1 MKNKIPLIAIIGP
14 TAVGK
19 TATSLSLVEELNGEI
34 ISVDSRQVYRLLDV
48 GTDKVPPHIR
58 KKIPHHLIDIVDPDE
73 IYSAADFAEDAGRA
87 IDRIRKRGKTPLL
100 IGGSPMYYTALLG
113 ALHED
118 LPKDENIRRDL
129 EAEIT
134 ERGLLALHQELER
147 LDPISASRIHE
158 HDPVRT
164 MRALEIYRITG
175 KPLSWHYKNQP
186 KPDNPYEI
194 FYIGLLRDRKTLYK
208 NIARRVRE
216 QFVTGYIEEVD
227 YLLNNGYSPRLPSL
241 QGFGYKEIVE
251 YLQGKRSLYSA
262 IEGDVRATKAFSR
275 RQMTWFKHFEP
286 AHWFNLDEI
295 PENDVITQSLKLS
308 KEFLEKAGE

>member
-73 IYSAADFAEDAGRA
+73 IYSAADFAEDAAQA
-87 IDRIRKRGKTPLL
+87 IERIRKRGKTPLL
-100 IGGSPMYYTALLG
+100 IGGSPMYYAALSG

-129 EAEIT
+129 EAEI
-134 ERGLLALHQELER
+134 EKNGLSALHQELEKI
-147 LDPISASRIHE
+147 DPVSASRIHE

-175 KPLSWHYKNQP
+175 KPLSWHYENQQ
-186 KPDNPYEI
+186 KPYCPYKI
-194 FYIGLLRDRKTLYK
+194 YYIGLLRDRQTLYK
-208 NIARRVRE
+208 NISRRVKE
-216 QFVTGYIEEVD
+216 QFVTGYLDEVD
-227 YLLNNGYSPRLPSL
+227 YLLKNGYSPRLPAL

-251 YLQGKRSLYSA
+251 YLQGKCSLYSA
-262 IEGDVRATKAFSR
+262 IEGDIRATKAFSR
-275 RQMTWFKHFEP
+275 RQMTWFKHFTP
-286 AHWFNLDEI
+286 CQWFNLDEMK
-295 PENDVITQSLKLS
+295 EDEVITKAIKIS
-308 KEFLEKAGE
+308 KEFLEKVGD

>member
-34 ISVDSRQVYRLLDV
+34 ISVDSRQVYRLLDI

-73 IYSAADFAEDAGRA
+73 IYSAADFAKDAGDA
-87 IDRIRKRGKTPLL
+87 IERIKKRGKTPLL

-118 LPKDENIRRDL
+118 LPKDEKIRKNL
-129 EAEIT
+129 EAEIA
-134 ERGLLALHQELER
+134 ERGLLALHQELEQI
-147 LDPISASRIHE
+147 DPISASRIHE

-175 KPLSWHYKNQP
+175 KPLSWHYKNQQ
-186 KPDNPYEI
+186 KPDSTYEI

-208 NIARRVRE
+208 NISRRVRE
-216 QFVTGYIEEVD
+216 QFVTGYIDEVD
-227 YLLNNGYSPRLPSL
+227 YLLTNGYSPHLPSL

-251 YLQGKRSLYSA
+251 YLGGKRSLYSA

-275 RQMTWFKHFEP
+275 RQMTWFKHFTP
-286 AHWFNLDEI
+286 CKWFNLDEI
-295 PENDVITQSLKLS
+295 SEKNVIKEALKIS
-308 KEFLEKAGE
+308 KDFLEKVGE